1 MITKDANLNPILPEL
16 RIPRSFGPDIGKEY
30 GIQVVEMATPKRTIN
45 QLLGTNKNKS
55 RVCEEVGLTVDQTRG
70 LIP

>member
-16 RIPRSFGPDIGKEY
+16 RIPPSFGFDIGKEY

-45 QLLGTNKNKS
+45 QLIGTNKNES
-55 RVCEEVGLTVDQTRG
+55 RVCK
-70 LIP
+70 